1 MVRHKKD
8 GFQPKGKKFNNNPRQ
23 HRSHNEDTPFA
34 KPDFKAACWD
44 LGHCDPKRCSGQKL
58 MKQGLMRELA
68 IGQKHS
74 GVIVTPNGKQVVS
87 PADKEILEQY
97 GAAVVECSWARTGEV
112 PWSKIGGK
120 HERLLPYLVA
130 ANSVNY
136 GKPWRL
142 NCVEAL
148 AACFAIC
155 GHLEWAEQI
164 LAPFSYGEAFL
175 DINSTVLKKYAACKD
190 AGEIKAAEA
199 AWMERLEKEYA
210 DSRDKDNGDDMFANG
225 NPNHRAAVS
234 SDEEEDS
241 DEDEEG
247 DEDEEEG
254 SVDGIYLGTKPPKE
268 PKEKKSVHFSEN
280 EKDDEAEEEKSRNRD
295 PFDISDDSD
304 DEAEMAELR
313 RQVLASKPF
322 TNPSVPS
329 KPKPETIPDPRNLKE
344 DSEVEPD
351 SDNGSE
357 SEGDDDEFDDIINA
371 TVVTD
376 RTGIE
381 AKKKARSQQIPLAN
395 VSFSH
400 TVLSAPKKGK

>member
-1 MVRHKKD
+1 
-8 GFQPKGKKFNNNPRQ
+8 
-23 HRSHNEDTPFA
+23 
-34 KPDFKAACWD
+34 
-44 LGHCDPKRCSGQKL
+44 
-58 MKQGLMRELA
+58 MRELA

-74 GVIVTPNGKQVVS
+74 GVIITPNGKQVVS
-87 PADKEILEQY
+87 PADNEILEQY
-97 GAAVVECSWARTGEV
+97 GAAVVECSWARTAEV

-120 HERLLPYLVA
+120 CERLLPYLVA

-155 GHLEWAEQI
+155 GHLEWAEEI

-190 AGEIKAAEA
+190 AVEIKAAEA

-225 NPNHRAAVS
+225 NPNHRAPVS

-241 DEDEEG
+241 DDEEEEG
-247 DEDEEEG
+247 DEDEG

-268 PKEKKSVHFSEN
+268 PKEKKKVSFGAD
-280 EKDDEAEEEKSRNRD
+280 EKDDETDEETKRRNRD

-304 DEAEMAELR
+304 EEEQMAELR

-322 TNPSVPS
+322 TNPSVPYKS
-329 KPKPETIPDPRNLKE
+329 APEKIPDPRTLKE
-344 DSEVEPD
+344 DSDVEPD

-357 SEGDDDEFDDIINA
+357 SEEGGDDEFDDIINA

-395 VSFSH
+395 VAFSH
-400 TVLSAPKKGK
+400 TVLSAPKRS